1 MGHIAAGTRAHRAP
15 AAPLS
20 PEASAALWRWFD
32 GRPETVKAEARR
44 RLVPVQTVR
53 RLIDS
58 GLRARQAIREAAQAH
73 GLPEATL
80 RRWWYGGGSCPGVD
94 HAAPA
99 DYLPLLAPRHQ
110 GSGHEAEISPEAW
123 EVLKSDYLRPEQPAL
138 WACVRRLR
146 EVAPNHGW
154 TVPSY
159 ATLARRIEALPWQV
173 RVLAR
178 EGREALA
185 RRLPHIT
192 RTKDHLHAL
201 EAVNADGHIFDLR
214 VQLPSGAVGRPV
226 LVAWQDI
233 YSGKILA
240 WRVAETLSSH
250 LVQTTFGE
258 VVERYGIPGHAYLD
272 NGREF
277 AAKLLTGG
285 SKTRFRFRIREEDP
299 LGLFPQLGVQVHWT
313 TPYHG
318 QAKPIE
324 RAFRDLCEGI
334 SKHPA
339 AAGAYTGN
347 SPLAKPAN
355 YGSRALRW
363 EEFTALVDAGIAE
376 HNARGDRRSA
386 TARGRSF
393 DAAFAESFAAS
404 VIRRAS
410 PEQRRLW
417 LLAAE
422 GVKVRREGYV
432 VLAGNAYFGEAVS
445 ALAGQHVVVR
455 FDPDRLDQPVHVYTP
470 EGAYV
475 GAAERTTAR
484 FDDIDTAREHA
495 RAHRARQRAARDLHA
510 ATVRME
516 ALAEVARLP
525 AADTPPA
532 APPAPAAVQLVHG
545 RKRANGRSA
554 AALAATGTEDYVAAA
569 DRAVLAVLA
578 ARPRPLK
585 AID

>member
-1 MGHIAAGTRAHRAP
+1 M
-15 AAPLS
+15 
-20 PEASAALWRWFD
+20 
-32 GRPETVKAEARR
+32 KAEARR
-44 RLVPVQTVR
+44 RLLPVQTVR

-58 GLRARQAIREAAQAH
+58 GLRARQAIREAAAAH
-73 GLPEATL
+73 GVAEATL

-110 GSGHEAEISPEAW
+110 GSGHEAEMSPEAW
-123 EVLKSDYLRPEQPAL
+123 EVIKSDYLRPEQPAL
-138 WACVRRLR
+138 WACYRRLR

-154 TVPSY
+154 VVPSY
-159 ATLARRIEALPWQV
+159 ATIARRIEALPWQV

-201 EAVNADGHIFDLR
+201 EAVNADGHVFDLR
-214 VQLPSGAVGRPV
+214 VQLPSGGIGRPV

-250 LVQTTFGE
+250 LVQTTFGDL
-258 VVERYGIPGHAYLD
+258 VERYGIPAHAYLD

-285 SKTRFRFRIREEDP
+285 SKTRYRFRIREEDP
-299 LGLFPQLGVQVHWT
+299 TGLFPQLGVQVHWT

-347 SPLAKPAN
+347 SPLAKPDN
-355 YGSRALRW
+355 YGSRALAW
-363 EEFTALVDAGIAE
+363 DEFVRLVDAGIAA
-376 HNARGDRRSA
+376 HNARPDRRSA

-393 DAAFAESFAAS
+393 DDVFNASYAAS

-422 GVKVRREGYV
+422 GLKVRREGYV
-432 VLAGNAYFGEAVS
+432 VIAGNAYFGEAVS

-455 FDPDRLDQPVHVYTP
+455 FDPDRLDQPVHVYTL
-470 EGAYV
+470 EGRYV
-475 GAAERTTAR
+475 GSAERTTAR

-495 RAHRARQRAARDLHA
+495 RAHRQRQRAARDLHA

-545 RKRANGRSA
+545 PRRGRKAAAA
-554 AALAATGTEDYVAAA
+554 AALDTAEYVAAA
-569 DRAVLAVLA
+569 DRAVLAALA

>member
-1 MGHIAAGTRAHRAP
+1 M
-15 AAPLS
+15 
-20 PEASAALWRWFD
+20 
-32 GRPETVKAEARR
+32 KAEARR

-53 RLIDS
+53 RLID
-58 GLRARQAIREAAQAH
+58 GGTRARQALRVVAERH

-80 RRWWYGGGSCPGVD
+80 RRWWYGAGRFPGVA
-94 HAAPA
+94 HADPA
-99 DYLPLLAPRHQ
+99 DYLPLLTPRHQ
-110 GSGHEAEISPEAW
+110 GSGHEAEMSPEAW
-123 EVLKSDYLRPEQPAL
+123 EVIKSDYLRPEQPAL
-138 WACVRRLR
+138 AACYRRLR

-154 TVPSY
+154 VVPSY
-159 ATLARRIEALPWQV
+159 ATIARRIEALPWQV

-178 EGREALA
+178 EGKEALA

-201 EAVNADGHIFDLR
+201 QAVNADGHVFDLR
-214 VQLPSGAVGRPV
+214 VQLPSGTVGRPV

-240 WRVAETLSSH
+240 WRVAETLSAPSGADH
-250 LVQTTFGE
+250 LRGCGGAL
-258 VVERYGIPGHAYLD
+258 RHSRARLPGQ
-272 NGREF
+272 RPRVRIQ
-277 AAKLLTGG
+277 LLTGG
-285 SKTRFRFRIREEDP
+285 SRTRYRFRIREEDP

-334 SKHPA
+334 SRHPA

-355 YGSRALRW
+355 YGSRTLAW
-363 EEFTALVDAGIAE
+363 DEFVRLVDAGIAE
-376 HNARGDRRSA
+376 HNARPDRRTA

-393 DAAFAESFAAS
+393 DATFDESYAAS

-410 PEQRRLW
+410 AEQRRLW

-525 AADTPPA
+525 AADSPPG

-545 RKRANGRSA
+545 PRRGRRAAAA
-554 AALAATGTEDYVAAA
+554 AALDTAEYVAAA
-569 DRAVLAVLA
+569 DRAVLAALA